1 MNTDFLESYEPYH
14 HGIQGQKWGER
25 RYQYQDGSLTP
36 EGKRR
41 YGIGDRIKNSIA
53 KSKEQRQERKAYN
66 KELESIASEFYR
78 KRNAE
83 YAKNPGRKFHLLE
96 QQNKELAARA
106 VAGEQMVKKYGRA
119 KFTEAMGHDSDRT
132 MARFVATELAIAA
145 IGTVTTAAIIV
156 GMEAADRA
164 K

>member
-1 MNTDFLESYEPYH
+1 MNTDFLESYELYH

-41 YGIGDRIKNSIA
+41 YGIGDRIKKANM
-53 KSKEQRQERKAYN
+53 QRAAEANKRKAYN

-78 KRNAE
+78 KKAAE

-119 KFTEAMGHDSDRT
+119 KFTEAMGHDSDKT
-132 MARFVATELAIAA
+132 MARLIATELAIGA
-145 IGTVTTAAIIV
+145 IGTVTTAAIIY
-156 GMEAADRA
+156 GMDRA
-164 K
+164 S